1 MSKPWFDL
9 RFVVWFNGVY
19 IMTCVCGF
27 VREGMTCVCGFVRE
41 GMTCVCGFV
50 REGMTCVCGFVREGM
65 TCVCGF
71 VREGMRVHIIKS
83 PKHGIRRLLSG
94 LPLKHNLCECQV
106 LIDSVNK

>member
-1 MSKPWFDL
+1 MSKPWFDS

-19 IMTCVCGF
+19 IMTCVCG
-27 VREGMTCVCGFVRE
+27 C
-41 GMTCVCGFV
+41 
-50 REGMTCVCGFVREGM
+50 
-65 TCVCGF
+65 

-83 PKHGIRRLLSG
+83 SKHGIRRLLSG